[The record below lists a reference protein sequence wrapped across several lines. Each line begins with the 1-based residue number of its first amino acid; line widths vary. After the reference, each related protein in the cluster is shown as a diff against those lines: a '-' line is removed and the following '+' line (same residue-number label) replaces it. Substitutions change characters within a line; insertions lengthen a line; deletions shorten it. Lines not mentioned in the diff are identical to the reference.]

1 MRARSLSVA
10 GACTAALLLGAC
22 SSSTGGTAA
31 PAPSPAPGTAI
42 ASPAGQPSVTS
53 DGVGVL
59 GAVALPG
66 TPTEDDGAALLAPD
80 PGGDVLA
87 FLRELSA
94 EGGDLSTLV
103 ALGLITPEGPD
114 GGADAPGVISEDQ
127 LPAVDDPVLVDA
139 GGDVAVVVGWVG
151 EPGDAVRFGFQR
163 LDRGD
168 GAAVLVDVPAL
179 GAADPDEV
187 TADLAPDGSV
197 LYLLVETPDYRSVVL
212 AVDPDD
218 GAVLAQAEVPA
229 PAGRVVLPRAVAA
242 VPGGGVVTAV
252 DVSVPEGGID
262 TTAFLTRFDAALVPA
277 GAEVVLAP
285 DEEEHSTTYSLTVLD
300 DGTAVAVVGT
310 GVVALGG
317 LRLVSVAG
325 DVVSTVAE
333 LPEEALGPAA
343 LAVDPTSGTAYLALR
358 DADTGYAVLVV
369 ADLAA
374 GTTED
379 VELCRYGRPDA
390 VAVADDG
397 TVWVSGVCRDDAV
410 VWAVG

>member
-1 MRARSLSVA
+1 MRARALSVA

-22 SSSTGGTAA
+22 STTTGGTAA
-31 PAPSPAPGTAI
+31 PAAAPGTAI
-42 ASPAGQPSVTS
+42 ASPGGDPSVTS
-53 DGVGVL
+53 GGVGVL

-66 TPTEDDGAALLAPD
+66 EPAEDDGSALLAPD

-87 FLRELSA
+87 FLRQLSA

-127 LPAVDDPVLVDA
+127 LPAVDDPVLVDT

-163 LDRGD
+163 LDRGA
-168 GAAVLVDVPAL
+168 GAAVLVDAPVLA
-179 GAADPDEV
+179 AADPDEV

-197 LYLLVETPDYRSVVL
+197 LYLLVQAPDHRSVVL
-212 AVDPDD
+212 AVDPGN

-229 PAGRVVLPRAVAA
+229 PAGRVVHPRAVAA
-242 VPGGGVVTAV
+242 VPGGGLVTAV

-262 TTAFLTRFDAALVPA
+262 TTAVLTRWDAALAPA
-277 GAEVVLAP
+277 GAELVLAP
-285 DEEEHSTTYSLTVLD
+285 DEEEHSTTYSLAVVD

-317 LRLVSVAG
+317 LRLVTVAG
-325 DVVSTVAE
+325 DVVTTVAE

-343 LAVDPTSGTAYLALR
+343 LAVDPTGTTAYLALR
-358 DADTGYAVLVV
+358 DSDTRYAVLVV
-369 ADLAA
+369 ADLGA
-374 GTTED
+374 GTTES
-379 VELCRYGRPDA
+379 VELCRHGRPDD

>member
-10 GACTAALLLGAC
+10 GACAAALMLGAC
-22 SSSTGGTAA
+22 STGTAGTAA
-31 PAPSPAPGTAI
+31 PAPGTAI
-42 ASPAGQPSVTS
+42 ASPGGDPSVTS

-66 TPTEDDGAALLAPD
+66 SPTEDDGSALLAPD

-87 FLRELSA
+87 FLRQLST

-114 GGADAPGVISEDQ
+114 GGADAPGVISEDR
-127 LPAVDDPVLVDA
+127 LPAVDDPVLVDT

-163 LDRGD
+163 LDG
-168 GAAVLVDVPAL
+168 GTGTAVLVDAPVLA
-179 GAADPDEV
+179 AADPDEV

-197 LYLLVETPDYRSVVL
+197 LYLLVRTPDLRSVVL
-212 AVDPDD
+212 AVDPGD
-218 GAVLAQAEVPA
+218 GAVLAEAEVPA
-229 PAGRVVLPRAVAA
+229 PPGRVVHPRAVAA

-262 TTAFLTRFDAALVPA
+262 TTAVLTRWDAALLPT
-277 GAEVVLAP
+277 GAELVLAP
-285 DEEEHSTTYSLTVLD
+285 DEEEHSTTYSLAVLD

-317 LRLVSVAG
+317 LRLVTVAD
-325 DVVSTVAE
+325 DVVTTVAE

-343 LAVDPTSGTAYLALR
+343 LAVDPTGGTAYLALR
-358 DADTGYAVLVV
+358 DSDSRYAVLVV

-374 GTTED
+374 GTTES
-379 VELCRYGRPDA
+379 VELCRHGRPDD

-397 TVWVSGVCRDDAV
+397 TVWVSGACREDAV